1 MSTRAVQAFLVKGI
15 GMAAEMDR
23 RELEISESD
32 RSALGIGEAERLAVA
47 EVSRGMVLLE
57 RIDCE
62 SDVADAGIPS
72 LRFDL
77 AVLPL
82 AAVLNTVHDARRSGL
97 LRYSWREH
105 EKTVYLHRGEVVFAS
120 SNQRVD
126 RLGECLL
133 RAGVISLEQLREAE
147 RCFSRSERFG
157 KVLVERGF
165 LTPREL
171 WNGVKY
177 QVEEIVRSLFAM
189 PGGTVCFWEGEV
201 QPDNVVRLS
210 LETGRLVSEGIQRSA
225 ELRKFLAVLED
236 GRVRLAGVDG
246 FNDTLAGSERAIA
259 DAIGAE
265 RAFGEVCEVLDVDRE
280 SAARSIQLLRLVG
293 AVKLMRLP
301 EPAGVLD
308 ESDLTQAD
316 DEELRLRVG
325 AMVKLLSEM
334 RERVAAADG
343 DAEGADNGD
352 SPAEVNE
359 RLARVLDDATG
370 RFPALLTGI
379 SLNAAGSLDPDV
391 LVDRALKLP
400 GDREEQLIGSLG
412 ELIAYLEFE
421 IKNHPSID
429 EPDEM
434 LAGLESLRRQA
445 GGY

>member
-1 MSTRAVQAFLVKGI
+1 MS
-15 GMAAEMDR
+15 ER
-23 RELEISESD
+23 REIEIGASE
-32 RSALGIGEAERLAVA
+32 RAALGLAASERLAA
-47 EVSRGMVLLE
+47 REVTRGMVLLE

-62 SDVADAGIPS
+62 TKTVDAGIPA
-72 LRFDL
+72 LRFDI

-82 AAVLNTVHDARRSGL
+82 ASVLNAMHDARKSGL

-105 EKTVYLHRGEVVFAS
+105 EKAVYLHRGEVVFAS

-133 RAGVISLEQLREAE
+133 RAGVISLDQLREAE
-147 RCFSRSERFG
+147 RCFSPSERFG

-189 PGGTVCFWEGEV
+189 PGGTVCFWEGDV

-210 LETGRLVSEGIQRSA
+210 LETSRLVSEGIQRSE

-236 GRVRLAGVDG
+236 GRVRLATVYG
-246 FNDTLAGSERAIA
+246 FHDTLAGSERAIA
-259 DAIGAE
+259 DAVGAE
-265 RAFGEVCEVLDVDRE
+265 RSFGEVCAALDVDRE

-308 ESDLTQAD
+308 ESDLSHAD
-316 DEELRLRVG
+316 DEELRRRVG
-325 AMVKLLSEM
+325 AMVKLVAEM
-334 RERVAAADG
+334 RGQVAAADG
-343 DAEGADNGD
+343 GREDADQ
-352 SPAEVNE
+352 PAEVNE
-359 RLARVLDDATG
+359 RLSRVLDDATG

-379 SLNAAGSLDPDV
+379 SLSPSGSLDPDI

-421 IKNHPSID
+421 IKNHPAID
-429 EPDEM
+429 DPDRI
-434 LAGLESLRRQA
+434 LAGLDSLRREA

>member
-1 MSTRAVQAFLVKGI
+1 MAETPEHLEIGI
-15 GMAAEMDR
+15 GQ
-23 RELEISESD
+23 SE
-32 RSALGIGEAERLAVA
+32 RAALGLEPGERVHVA
-47 EVSRGMVLLE
+47 EVSRGSILLE
-57 RIDCE
+57 RTDCQG
-62 SDVADAGIPS
+62 DAVDSGIPA
-72 LRFDL
+72 LRVDV

-82 AAVLNTVHDARRSGL
+82 AALLNAIHDSRKSGL
-97 LRYSWREH
+97 LRYSWRDH
-105 EKTVYLHRGEVVFAS
+105 QKAVYLHRGEVVFAS

-147 RCFSRSERFG
+147 RRFSHSGRFG

-189 PGGTVCFWEGEV
+189 PGGTVCFWEGDV

-210 LETGRLVSEGIQRSA
+210 LETSRLVSEGIQRSE
-225 ELRKFLAVLED
+225 ELRKFLSVLED
-236 GRVRLAGVDG
+236 ARVRLACADG
-246 FNDTLAGSERAIA
+246 FADTLAGSERAIV
-259 DAIGAE
+259 DEIGAE
-265 RAFGEVCEVLDVDRE
+265 RAFTDVCEALDMDRE

-301 EPAGVLD
+301 QPAGVLD
-308 ESDLTQAD
+308 EVDLRMAD
-316 DEELRLRVG
+316 DEDLRHQVG
-325 AMVKLLSEM
+325 AMLKLLTEM
-334 RERVAAADG
+334 RERIAEADRGRSG
-343 DAEGADNGD
+343 DMEQPDPIND
-352 SPAEVNE
+352 RMS
-359 RLARVLDDATG
+359 RVLDDATS

-379 SLNAAGSLDPDV
+379 SLSAAGTLDPDV

-400 GDREEQLIGSLG
+400 GDREEQLVGSVG

-421 IKNHPSID
+421 IKNHPAID
-429 EPDEM
+429 DPDLV
-434 LAGLESLRRQA
+434 LAGLETLRRQA